1 MGSGAPYPGTRIR
14 RQEEEEE
21 SALGARWTVSEREN
35 HLRGGGGRARGQVG
49 RVCGQEPDAGGVGE
63 EAAAATRGAR
73 CTASARGWARPE
85 GAARRAAGARSEDV
99 TSGGSPLPGEGRG
112 LRLVQPGGRKEG
124 EERRRP
130 SGRATGAA
138 GVAPGRR
145 GRPSASSRLGP
156 GAGAAVGRV
165 RGLRAAAQRLC
176 SVLQVYPE
184 PRSESECLS
193 NIREFLRGCGASLR
207 LEVSGQ
213 RVRGAAWG
221 GGRLAGGTAR
231 SLGARRPGSPAPP
244 GCERAPRAGRSR
256 RVAAPG
262 LALATVRKSPS
273 GSWAGGPHWRH
284 CVCSLIPW
292 SPPSLELC
300 F

>member
-1 MGSGAPYPGTRIR
+1 MEPGGPCPSTRTTCEV
-14 RQEEEEE
+14 EE
-21 SALGARWTVSEREN
+21 AVRGAR
-35 HLRGGGGRARGQVG
+35 RAASADKNQV
-49 RVCGQEPDAGGVGE
+49 PGGVGGE
-63 EAAAATRGAR
+63 EEAAAAATRGAR

-99 TSGGSPLPGEGRG
+99 TSGDSPLPGEGRG

-145 GRPSASSRLGP
+145 GRPSASSRPGP
-156 GAGAAVGRV
+156 SAGAAVGRV

-213 RVRGAAWG
+213 RARGAAWG
-221 GGRLAGGTAR
+221 GGRLAGGMAR
-231 SLGARRPGSPAPP
+231 SSGARRLGSPAPP

-256 RVAAPG
+256 RGQPQA
-262 LALATVRKSPS
+262 
-273 GSWAGGPHWRH
+273 W
-284 CVCSLIPW
+284 
-292 SPPSLELC
+292 PSLL
-300 F
+300 